1 MGMEMEKVPGQL
13 ECQLKITDDNLLTN
27 QVYYQNAKSVDPD
40 SLSSVSFTD
49 TLLLFAGTY
58 CLTST
63 VIEKNKD
70 ILVPDDNGVNAAS
83 VLKTNTLIL
92 NRSTRMNQ

>member
-49 TLLLFAGTY
+49 TLCYLP
-58 CLTST
+58 
-63 VIEKNKD
+63 VHI
-70 ILVPDDNGVNAAS
+70 V
-83 VLKTNTLIL
+83 
-92 NRSTRMNQ
+92 